1 MDESN
6 GCRANFG
13 KESKDMKRTITKPRP
28 GHADLNGAIKYGHR
42 DIRNVLERS
51 SARET
56 TVRVVAGAVAKQIL
70 SELGVEIA
78 GHVLEIGG
86 VKAKHISNLS
96 IEEIQTITENSPV
109 RCLDKEVEQEM
120 MNAIDNAKSSGDSI
134 GGIVEVIAEGMPI
147 GVGSYVHYDRKLDA
161 KLAGAIMS
169 INAFKGAEIG
179 VGFEAARQP
188 GSKVHD
194 EILWDEE
201 KGYTRRTNNAGGLEG
216 GMTTGMP
223 IIVRGVMKPI
233 PTLYKPLASVDID
246 TKEAFQASIERSD
259 SCAVPA
265 AGVVA
270 ESVVAW
276 ELADALVEQFGKDR
290 MELLKQNIMQH
301 NNYAKEF

>member
-194 EILWDEE
+194 EILWDGE

-233 PTLYKPLASVDID
+233 PTLYKTVS
-246 TKEAFQASIERSD
+246 KR
-259 SCAVPA
+259 
-265 AGVVA
+265 
-270 ESVVAW
+270 
-276 ELADALVEQFGKDR
+276 
-290 MELLKQNIMQH
+290 
-301 NNYAKEF
+301 

>member
-1 MDESN
+1 MRYITAGESHGPQLTVILEGVPAGLTLAAEHIN
-6 GCRANFG
+6 KELLRRQKGHGRGRRMQIETDTVEIVSGVRQVTLGSHHVNRKNDDFKHWTKVMGAEPISE
-13 KESKDMKRTITKPRP
+13 KESKDMKRTITKPP

-56 TVRVVAGAVAKQIL
+56 TVRVAAGAVAKQIL
-70 SELGVEIA
+70 KELGVEIA

-120 MNAIDNAKSSGDSI
+120 MNAIDHAKVAEIQSRS
-134 GGIVEVIAEGMPI
+134 IVEVIAEGMPI

-201 KGYTRRTNNAGGLEG
+201 QGYTRKTNNAGGLEG
-216 GMTTGMP
+216 GMTTECQ
-223 IIVRGVMKPI
+223 
-233 PTLYKPLASVDID
+233 LS
-246 TKEAFQASIERSD
+246 
-259 SCAVPA
+259 
-265 AGVVA
+265 
-270 ESVVAW
+270 
-276 ELADALVEQFGKDR
+276 
-290 MELLKQNIMQH
+290 
-301 NNYAKEF
+301 

>member
-56 TVRVVAGAVAKQIL
+56 TVRVAAGAVAKQIL

-86 VKAKHISNLS
+86 VKAKHISNLL

-120 MNAIDNAKSSGDSI
+120 MNAIDNAKV
-134 GGIVEVIAEGMPI
+134 VEIQSV
-147 GVGSYVHYDRKLDA
+147 VLWKSL
-161 KLAGAIMS
+161 
-169 INAFKGAEIG
+169 
-179 VGFEAARQP
+179 Q
-188 GSKVHD
+188 KVC
-194 EILWDEE
+194 
-201 KGYTRRTNNAGGLEG
+201 R
-216 GMTTGMP
+216 
-223 IIVRGVMKPI
+223 
-233 PTLYKPLASVDID
+233 LASVV
-246 TKEAFQASIERSD
+246 TSITI
-259 SCAVPA
+259 V
-265 AGVVA
+265 
-270 ESVVAW
+270 
-276 ELADALVEQFGKDR
+276 
-290 MELLKQNIMQH
+290 N
-301 NNYAKEF
+301 